1 MKWLLLT
8 VGKPALAYAKAG
20 REEYLRR
27 LAKFAPVEH
36 LTVKTSDKI
45 RESADLLARSE
56 GCFRVVLDQRG
67 HTLTSREFS
76 AKIAQWQEEARDVAF
91 LIGGADGHDQSLL
104 HHQADFRWSLGPLTL
119 QHELAIVVALEQLY
133 RARTI
138 LAGHPYHRD

>member
-20 REEYLRR
+20 REEYLGR

-36 LTVKTSDKI
+36 LTVKTSDKT

-67 HTLTSREFS
+67 HTLSSREFS
-76 AKIAQWQEEARDVAF
+76 AKIAQWQQEARDVASSSAGPMATTKASS
-91 LIGGADGHDQSLL
+91 IRPTSV
-104 HHQADFRWSLGPLTL
+104 GPL
-119 QHELAIVVALEQLY
+119 A
-133 RARTI
+133 
-138 LAGHPYHRD
+138 P

>member
-1 MKWLLLT
+1 MKWRLLT

-20 REEYLRR
+20 REEYLGR

-36 LTVKTSDKI
+36 LTVKTSDKT

-56 GCFRVVLDQRG
+56 GCFRVVLHERG
-67 HTLTSREFS
+67 TAVTSRQLA
-76 AKIAQWQEEARDVAF
+76 AKVDEWRLAARPVA
-91 LIGGADGHDQSLL
+91 IIVGGSDGHSQPLL
-104 HHQADFRWSLGPLTL
+104 DAADFLWSLGPLTL
-119 QHELAIVVALEQLY
+119 QHELALVVALEQLY